1 MTSNYTGKYRVN
13 YSIVATQEGCSKL
26 LPDIALLIYIGTVC
40 GDYYTS
46 EAMCCAKEWWMVN
59 EDGIYHDRF
68 YKLTAMISMEEVDFL
83 RTILL
88 ANIRKQ
94 VCMKN

>member
-1 MTSNYTGKYRVN
+1 
-13 YSIVATQEGCSKL
+13 KL
-26 LPDIALLIYIGTVC
+26 LPDIALLIYICTVC

-68 YKLTAMISMEEVDFL
+68 YKLTAMISMEEVDFFENYS
-83 RTILL
+83 IGEY
-88 ANIRKQ
+88 KE
-94 VCMKN
+94 

>member
-1 MTSNYTGKYRVN
+1 
-13 YSIVATQEGCSKL
+13 
-26 LPDIALLIYIGTVC
+26 
-40 GDYYTS
+40 
-46 EAMCCAKEWWMVN
+46 MVN

>member
-1 MTSNYTGKYRVN
+1 MLCDLTSNYTGKYRVN

-46 EAMCCAKEWWMVN
+46 EAMCCAKSGGWSMKMVF
-59 EDGIYHDRF
+59 I
-68 YKLTAMISMEEVDFL
+68 MIDS
-83 RTILL
+83 TS
-88 ANIRKQ
+88 
-94 VCMKN
+94 